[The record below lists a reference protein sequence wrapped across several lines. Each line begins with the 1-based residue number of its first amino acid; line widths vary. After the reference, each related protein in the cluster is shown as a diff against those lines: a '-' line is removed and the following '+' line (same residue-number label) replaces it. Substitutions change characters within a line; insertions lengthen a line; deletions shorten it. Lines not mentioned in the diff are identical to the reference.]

1 MFKLT
6 GFRKSE
12 GEFNGHQYSNYV
24 YDFIHNENDL
34 YVGYSTSYKGMT
46 HLTIPTKKLHDI
58 AGVDSPE
65 KLVNKNVKPVWDFGF
80 EGKAKLVRLE
90 ILPDNK

>member
-1 MFKLT
+1 
-6 GFRKSE
+6 
-12 GEFNGHQYSNYV
+12 
-24 YDFIHNENDL
+24 
-34 YVGYSTSYKGMT
+34 MT